1 MKFGQF
7 VSYYKRKSFI
17 IKLSKNYD
25 LKLVPGS
32 FVFAKNK
39 GQPLIEK

>member
-7 VSYYKRKSFI
+7 VSCYKRKSFI
-17 IKLSKNYD
+17 KFYKKYD
-25 LKLVPGS
+25 LKLVPGP

-39 GQPLIEK
+39 EQSEIGK